1 MVEEIFKS
9 MSLQVLGD
17 TFIWATPEEREE
29 VWYWGDRNV
38 TPSMGNVWRCWNT
51 WKLATGKKNFNFC
64 GGFFSSFFQ
73 FGVIFLD
80 NFLHF
85 FCWGFSADPEAHV
98 ISESKMSYLLQRI
111 FWKSHL
117 RNFDLP
123 LGPFH
128 CKTFKKSLQQMQR
141 NRRNTDTSILD
152 SKWTICPKYEYLW
165 KIY

>member
-64 GGFFSSFFQ
+64 
-73 FGVIFLD
+73 
-80 NFLHF
+80 
-85 FCWGFSADPEAHV
+85 WGFSADPEAHV

-141 NRRNTDTSILD
+141 NRKNTDTSILD